1 MNFQMSKL
9 VLEKAE
15 EPQIKTTMKY
25 PLKPVRMSVIKKTG
39 IIDFGKNVEKE
50 NPCILLVGMYIG
62 ISIMENGMKFSQK
75 N

>member
-1 MNFQMSKL
+1 
-9 VLEKAE
+9 
-15 EPQIKTTMKY
+15 MKY
-25 PLKPVRMSVIKKTG
+25 HLKPVRMPVIKKTG
-39 IIDFGKNVEKE
+39 IIDVVKNVEKE